1 MIWLEPI
8 LNKPERLVVGLMS
21 GTSMDGVD
29 AALVRISGHGLNSKI
44 ELIHF
49 ICFPYESSL
58 LHILE
63 DVISKGS
70 TRQISELNFLVGE
83 TFAKAALSVMKE
95 SRLAT
100 SDIDLIGSH
109 GQTIYHNPPSSC
121 SESFGGVYPERSRRA
136 QDRTSLTTKKGV
148 PSTFQVGELD
158 VIAERTGIITI
169 GDFRTRDVAAGG
181 EGAPLVPYVDY
192 LLFHKSGK
200 VSIAQNIGG
209 IANATVVTEGIDD
222 VIAFDT
228 GPGNILMDNVVSLA
242 TNGEKRFDQNGIL
255 ASQGSVDKAL
265 LEKLLSHPFFTKSP
279 PKSTGAEV
287 FGREKASE
295 LYALVKEKRISLND
309 LIATLLELTLESI
322 AISYERFI
330 FPKWNVNEV
339 ILSGGGSRNPVLAER
354 LIKRVEDVEFSTSD
368 DYGIPVEA
376 KEAVAFAV
384 LANELISGNCT
395 NLPTVTG
402 ASRNVPLGKIV
413 LGGGNYRMP

>member
-1 MIWLEPI
+1 MMNWLEPI
-8 LNKPERLVVGLMS
+8 LNKQERLVVGLMS

-29 AALVRISGHGLNSKI
+29 AALVRINGNELKTKI
-44 ELIHF
+44 ELIKF

-58 LHILE
+58 LQTLE
-63 DVISKGS
+63 NVISNGS

-83 TFAKAALSVMKE
+83 AFAKAALAVIKE
-95 SRLAT
+95 ARLST

-109 GQTIYHNPPSSC
+109 GQTIYHNPPSS
-121 SESFGGVYPERSRRA
+121 
-136 QDRTSLTTKKGV
+136 KKGI
-148 PSTFQVGELD
+148 PATTQIGELD
-158 VIAERTGIITI
+158 VIAERTGITTI

-200 VSIAQNIGG
+200 VSIVQNVGG
-209 IANATVVTEGIDD
+209 IANATVVTERIED

-228 GPGNILMDNVVSLA
+228 GPGNMLMDNIVSLT
-242 TNGEKRFDQNGIL
+242 TNGEKRFDQDGRL
-255 ASQGSVDKAL
+255 ASQGSVNKVL
-265 LEKLLSHPFFTKSP
+265 LEKLLSHPFFAKSP
-279 PKSTGAEV
+279 PKSTGAELI
-287 FGREKASE
+287 GKEKASE

-330 FPKWNVNEV
+330 FPKWNVSEV
-339 ILSGGGSRNPVLAER
+339 ILSGGGARNPLFVKKLKKK
-354 LIKRVEDVEFSTSD
+354 IDHVKFSTSD

-376 KEAVAFAV
+376 KEAIAFAV
-384 LANELISGNCT
+384 LANELISGNCA
-395 NLPTVTG
+395 NLPSATG
-402 ASRNVPLGKIV
+402 AERRVPLGKIV